1 MRTVILHHHLFKNA
15 GTSLDQILKG
25 NFGPAWVTREFSA
38 SPSRH
43 GNTPEVESWIRDNP
57 EAVAFSS
64 HTMMGPPPQ
73 VEGVR
78 IVSMVLLRDPI
89 DRIKSAY
96 RFERTQVAETFGAVL
111 AKHTDLE
118 GYVKVRLSLKQDRQ
132 CRNFQTYRLAALVPG
147 KGSELE
153 RAKQALERITI
164 VGLVADFSGAVA
176 RLTAEISDT
185 FPNFRWEEVHS
196 NRSDA
201 TSATQ
206 EQSDLNELLK
216 QYNADDLALI
226 AHCVQATASSAEL
239 HLSKKDTIQ

>member
-15 GTSLDQILKG
+15 GTSLDQILKD
-25 NFGPAWVTREFSA
+25 NFGNAWVTREFSA
-38 SPSRH
+38 SPAPH

-73 VEGVR
+73 VDGVR
-78 IVSMVLLRDPI
+78 IVSMILLRDPI

-96 RFERTQVAETFGAVL
+96 RFERTQVADTFGAVL

-118 GYVKVRLSLKQDRQ
+118 GYVKVRLSLKHDRQ
-132 CRNFQTYRLAALVPG
+132 CRNFQTSRLAALAPG

-153 RAKQALERITI
+153 RARQALERITV

-176 RLTAEISDT
+176 RLTGEISHT
-185 FPNFRWEEVHS
+185 FPNFRWQEVHS

-201 TSATQ
+201 ASATQ
-206 EQSDLNELLK
+206 GHTDLDELLK
-216 QYNADDLALI
+216 LHNADDLTLLSELSSPDPI
-226 AHCVQATASSAEL
+226 APPVAAP
-239 HLSKKDTIQ
+239 